1 MKNIDLKKWQGRTAY
16 QLIPDRFYKGKGST
30 EKIGGRILKN
40 WDDRTPNWKPDKKG
54 EYLNNF
60 YYGGNIEGIKSKLN
74 YLKKLGFDMIYIT
87 PIEQSSSYHHYDVGN
102 HSQIDPWLGN
112 WTDFKNLC
120 KASHELDILIMV
132 DLVFNHTGFDSI
144 YANDPKYHD
153 WYKYDS
159 NGDHVYWW
167 GFKTLIE
174 CDTLN
179 KSYQDA
185 MTKIVEKYLENGAD
199 GIRLDLGENLSKE
212 FLLSLQRVKEKYPNA
227 LFVGETWGF
236 AIPDNQKD
244 ESKILDGELDS
255 VMNYPMS
262 DAILRWV
269 RYGDYIHFKYNFD
282 KVYNSYPSNVQ
293 NVLLN
298 NIGTHDTP
306 MTMTMLAGDK
316 MNSDVFKG
324 FIWDIEAPWRS
335 NNSFDTYG
343 FRKFEAENDKLDNEK
358 YQVGKKLTKISL
370 AIMYN
375 LPGIP
380 CVFQG
385 TEIAETGYKDP
396 FCRKPYNWKNN
407 EEDMKQFVSKLG
419 EYRKNNREILSTG
432 KVNLLKAD
440 NQLLIFEREIENG
453 NKIIFVANRTP
464 DDVYVQIDDDD
475 LAENQKNLWIGNY
488 GFSII
493 MCK

>member
-1 MKNIDLKKWQGRTAY
+1 MKNIDFKKWQGRTAY

-30 EKIGGRILKN
+30 EKIEGRVLKN
-40 WDDRTPNWKPDKKG
+40 WDDRTPNWQPDEKG

-102 HSQIDPWLGN
+102 HSEIDPWLGN

-120 KASHELDILIMV
+120 KVAHELDILIMV
-132 DLVFNHTGFDSI
+132 DLVFNHTGIDSI

-159 NGDHVYWW
+159 NGDYVYWW
-167 GFKTLIE
+167 GFKTMIE

>member
-40 WDDRTPNWKPDKKG
+40 WDDRTPNWQPDEKG

-102 HSQIDPWLGN
+102 HSEIDPWLGN

-120 KASHELDILIMV
+120 KVAHELDILIMV
-132 DLVFNHTGFDSI
+132 DLVFNHTGIDSI

-159 NGDHVYWW
+159 NGDYVYWW
-167 GFKTLIE
+167 GFKTMIE

>member
-40 WDDRTPNWKPDKKG
+40 WDDRTPNWQPDEKG

-102 HSQIDPWLGN
+102 HSEIDPWLGN

-120 KASHELDILIMV
+120 KVAHELDILIMV
-132 DLVFNHTGFDSI
+132 DLVFNHTGIDSI

-159 NGDHVYWW
+159 NGDYVYWW
-167 GFKTLIE
+167 GFKTMIE

-227 LFVGETWGF
+227 LFVGEMWGF